1 MNNFLLGLQ
10 FLTRITI
17 KKNLDW
23 SEKACGGSVK
33 FFPLIGAILGI
44 IYVLVGYVI
53 YYLLPSFNIYLS
65 AHLIGFILLFCNIFL
80 TGALHCDGF
89 TDTMDGILSGRK
101 RERILEI
108 MKDSRVGAHGATC
121 LILVLIGKYSMFTDL
136 MVNQNI
142 YITYITHTQFFNS
155 LFALF
160 LMPII
165 ARCCMS
171 IAVVLFPYA
180 RKEGLGKAFH
190 EYSSKK
196 SMAFAL
202 LFTFIISLLLGTIGV
217 IALIFTII
225 IMYLFNRYVANLIGG
240 LTGDVYGATAEIGE
254 LVVLFVF
261 VLAQS
266 FI

>member
-1 MNNFLLGLQ
+1 MGLQ

-142 YITYITHTQFFNS
+142 YITHAQFFNS

-165 ARCCMS
+165 AR
-171 IAVVLFPYA
+171 L
-180 RKEGLGKAFH
+180 LH
-190 EYSSKK
+190 EYRC
-196 SMAFAL
+196 
-202 LFTFIISLLLGTIGV
+202 SLIPLCSQ
-217 IALIFTII
+217 
-225 IMYLFNRYVANLIGG
+225 RRSW
-240 LTGDVYGATAEIGE
+240 
-254 LVVLFVF
+254 
-261 VLAQS
+261 QS
-266 FI
+266 FS

>member
-1 MNNFLLGLQ
+1 MNNFLVGLQ
-10 FLTRITI
+10 FLTRITF
-17 KKNLDW
+17 KRNLDW
-23 SEKACGGSVK
+23 SEQACGGSVK

-44 IYVLVGYVI
+44 IYVLVGYI
-53 YYLLPSFNIYLS
+53 LYFLLPSFNIYLS
-65 AHLIGFILLFCNIFL
+65 THLIGFLLLICNIFL

-89 TDTMDGILSGRK
+89 TDTMDGILSGRN

-121 LILVLIGKYSMFTDL
+121 LILILIGKYTMFTDL
-136 MVNQNI
+136 VNYNL
-142 YITYITHTQFFNS
+142 YSTNATSFNA
-155 LFALF
+155 LIALF

-171 IAVVLFPYA
+171 SAVVNFPYA
-180 RKEGLGKAFH
+180 RKQGLGKAFH
-190 EYSSKK
+190 EYSSPH
-196 SMAFAL
+196 SML
-202 LFTFIISLLLGTIGV
+202 LASGFTCLVSLCLGTIAT
-217 IALIFTII
+217 IAFII
-225 IMYLFNRYVANLIGG
+225 TMLTMYAFNRYVNNLLGG

-254 LVVLFVF
+254 LMVLFVF

>member
-65 AHLIGFILLFCNIFL
+65 AHLIGFIFLFCNIFL

-142 YITYITHTQFFNS
+142 YITHAQFFNS

-225 IMYLFNRYVANLIGG
+225 VMYLFNRYVANLIGG

-266 FI
+266 FL

>member
-142 YITYITHTQFFNS
+142 YITHAQFFNS

-180 RKEGLGKAFH
+180 C
-190 EYSSKK
+190 
-196 SMAFAL
+196 
-202 LFTFIISLLLGTIGV
+202 
-217 IALIFTII
+217 
-225 IMYLFNRYVANLIGG
+225 
-240 LTGDVYGATAEIGE
+240 
-254 LVVLFVF
+254 
-261 VLAQS
+261 
-266 FI
+266 